1 MSTEERKSVSEYM
14 FADLTLVVDD
24 QEVTTTISAL
34 QDTGALQH
42 SYVRQDVLEE
52 YPELLRLA
60 KRINIGNTQ

>member
-1 MSTEERKSVSEYM
+1 M